1 VFFFYL
7 SFVMLSQE
15 TDFMCASFIS
25 GCAVSYAT
33 LCLFNHFRLSD
44 DERRKIGMLNCLLDR
59 VKLELEIREFDAKLL
74 QNKELENDTQDKLC
88 AVRIEIGKL
97 EDEKDKVIENL
108 EDNMDVDD
116 MDVDDMQNQDPVE
129 DMMDIDKPEH
139 VNESVQEPE
148 DDPMEE
154 IGLDSDEDEEE
165 KNHVEKANEEEHQE
179 DSDED
184 EENQEDSDSE
194 HDEDSDSEHDEDS
207 DSEHDEDSDSEHD
220 ENEDEEEEKPAVW
233 PLDLCVRDYKLN
245 KLRDKE
251 EELLEQ
257 LVTYQDLIE
266 EQTIELEEMRERYD
280 TLSEISTMEAC
291 GINFKTV
298 LECKLEEKN
307 ALIQELR
314 HQIKCKDDLIQRLE
328 GRSGAD

>member
-1 VFFFYL
+1 
-7 SFVMLSQE
+7 MLSQDI
-15 TDFMCASFIS
+15 DFMCASFIS
-25 GCAVSYAT
+25 GCAVSYTT
-33 LCLFNHFRLSD
+33 LYLFNYFRFSD

-74 QNKELENDTQDKLC
+74 RNKELENDTQDELC

-116 MDVDDMQNQDPVE
+116 MQGEEPAE
-129 DMMDIDKPEH
+129 DMMDIDDEEH
-139 VNESVQEPE
+139 VKEPVQEPD

-154 IGLDSDEDEEE
+154 IGLDSDEDEEDSD
-165 KNHVEKANEEEHQE
+165 EEE
-179 DSDED
+179 DED
-184 EENQEDSDSE
+184 EE
-194 HDEDSDSEHDEDS
+194 
-207 DSEHDEDSDSEHD
+207 
-220 ENEDEEEEKPAVW
+220 EKPTVW

-245 KLRDKE
+245 ELRDKE

-257 LVTYQDLIE
+257 LVTYQDLVE

-314 HQIKCKDDLIQRLE
+314 HQIKCKDELIQRLE
-328 GRSGAD
+328 GGTGTD

>member
-1 VFFFYL
+1 
-7 SFVMLSQE
+7 MLSQE
-15 TDFMCASFIS
+15 TDIMCASFVS
-25 GCAVSYAT
+25 GCAVSYAS

-74 QNKELENDTQDKLC
+74 RNKELENDTQDELC

-97 EDEKDKVIENL
+97 EDVKDKVIENL

-116 MDVDDMQNQDPVE
+116 MQNQEPVE
-129 DMMDIDKPEH
+129 DMMDIDDQEHMLPE
-139 VNESVQEPE
+139 EPM

-154 IGLDSDEDEEE
+154 IGLDSDEENEKEQEE
-165 KNHVEKANEEEHQE
+165 QE
-179 DSDED
+179 DE
-184 EENQEDSDSE
+184 EDSDS
-194 HDEDSDSEHDEDS
+194 DIG
-207 DSEHDEDSDSEHD
+207 
-220 ENEDEEEEKPAVW
+220 EDEEEEKPAVW
-233 PLDLCVRDYKLN
+233 PLDRRVRDYKLN
-245 KLRDKE
+245 ELRDKE

-257 LVTYQDLIE
+257 LVTYQNLVE
-266 EQTIELEEMRERYD
+266 EQTTELEEMRERYD

-328 GRSGAD
+328 GRLGAD

>member
-1 VFFFYL
+1 
-7 SFVMLSQE
+7 MLSQE

-25 GCAVSYAT
+25 GCAVSYAS

-139 VNESVQEPE
+139 VNESVQEPK

-154 IGLDSDEDEEE
+154 IGLDSEEDEEE
-165 KNHVEKANEEEHQE
+165 KNHVEKDNEEEDHE
-179 DSDED
+179 DSDEDEEDSDEDEGDSDDD
-184 EENQEDSDSE
+184 EENQEDSDL
-194 HDEDSDSEHDEDS
+194 
-207 DSEHDEDSDSEHD
+207 EHD
-220 ENEDEEEEKPAVW
+220 ENEDGEEEKPAVW
-233 PLDLCVRDYKLN
+233 PLGLRVRDYKLN
-245 KLRDKE
+245 ELRDKE

-257 LVTYQDLIE
+257 LVTYQDLVE

-291 GINFKTV
+291 GFNFKTV

-307 ALIQELR
+307 ALIQDLK

-328 GRSGAD
+328 GRPEAD

>member
-1 VFFFYL
+1 MCKKLNAFFFKL
-7 SFVMLSQE
+7 SFAMLSQD
-15 TDFMCASFIS
+15 TDTMCASFIS

-33 LCLFNHFRLSD
+33 LCLFNYFRLSD

-74 QNKELENDTQDKLC
+74 RNKELENNTQDELC

-97 EDEKDKVIENL
+97 EDQKNKVIENL
-108 EDNMDVDD
+108 EDNMDIDSV
-116 MDVDDMQNQDPVE
+116 QNEEPAE
-129 DMMDIDKPEH
+129 DIMDIDDE
-139 VNESVQEPE
+139 VLE

-154 IGLDSDEDEEE
+154 IGLDSDEDEESG
-165 KNHVEKANEEEHQE
+165 
-179 DSDED
+179 DD
-184 EENQEDSDSE
+184 EES
-194 HDEDSDSEHDEDS
+194 
-207 DSEHDEDSDSEHD
+207 
-220 ENEDEEEEKPAVW
+220 ENEDEESGDEESGDEEFEDADDEEEKPAVW

-245 KLRDKE
+245 NLRDKE

-257 LVTYQDLIE
+257 LVTYQDLVE

-280 TLSEISTMEAC
+280 TLSEISTLEAC

-307 ALIQELR
+307 TLIQELK

>member
-1 VFFFYL
+1 
-7 SFVMLSQE
+7 MLSQE

-74 QNKELENDTQDKLC
+74 RNKELENDTQDELC

-97 EDEKDKVIENL
+97 EDEKDKVYREIEKQ
-108 EDNMDVDD
+108 EDD
-116 MDVDDMQNQDPVE
+116 MDVDDMQNQGPAE
-129 DMMDIDKPEH
+129 DKMDIDDEEH
-139 VNESVQEPE
+139 VKEPVQEPE

-154 IGLDSDEDEEE
+154 IGLDSDEDED
-165 KNHVEKANEEEHQE
+165 Q
-179 DSDED
+179 DED
-184 EENQEDSDSE
+184 DD
-194 HDEDSDSEHDEDS
+194 
-207 DSEHDEDSDSEHD
+207 
-220 ENEDEEEEKPAVW
+220 EDEEEEKPAVW

-257 LVTYQDLIE
+257 LVTYQDLVE

-280 TLSEISTMEAC
+280 TLSEISTTEAC

-298 LECKLEEKN
+298 LECKLEEKS
-307 ALIQELR
+307 ALIQELK

>member
-1 VFFFYL
+1 
-7 SFVMLSQE
+7 MLSQE
-15 TDFMCASFIS
+15 TDIMCASFVS
-25 GCAVSYAT
+25 GCAVSYAS

-74 QNKELENDTQDKLC
+74 RNKELENDTQDELC

-97 EDEKDKVIENL
+97 EDVKDKVIENL

-116 MDVDDMQNQDPVE
+116 MQNQEPVE
-129 DMMDIDKPEH
+129 DMMDIDDQEHMLPE
-139 VNESVQEPE
+139 EPM

-154 IGLDSDEDEEE
+154 IGLDL
-165 KNHVEKANEEEHQE
+165 
-179 DSDED
+179 D
-184 EENQEDSDSE
+184 EENEKEQEEQEDEEDSDS
-194 HDEDSDSEHDEDS
+194 DIG
-207 DSEHDEDSDSEHD
+207 
-220 ENEDEEEEKPAVW
+220 EDEEEEKPAVW
-233 PLDLCVRDYKLN
+233 PLDRRVRDYKLN
-245 KLRDKE
+245 ELRDKE

-257 LVTYQDLIE
+257 LVTYQNLVE
-266 EQTIELEEMRERYD
+266 EQTTELEEMRERYD

-328 GRSGAD
+328 GRLGAD

>member
-1 VFFFYL
+1 
-7 SFVMLSQE
+7 MLSQDI
-15 TDFMCASFIS
+15 DFMCASFIS
-25 GCAVSYAT
+25 GCAVSYT
-33 LCLFNHFRLSD
+33 TFYLFNHFRFSH

-59 VKLELEIREFDAKLL
+59 VKLDIEIRELDAKLL
-74 QNKELENDTQDKLC
+74 RNKEYENDTQDDLC

-116 MDVDDMQNQDPVE
+116 MQGEEPAE
-129 DMMDIDKPEH
+129 DMMDIDHEEH
-139 VNESVQEPE
+139 VKKSVQEHE
-148 DDPMEE
+148 DDLMEE
-154 IGLDSDEDEEE
+154 IGLDSDEDE
-165 KNHVEKANEEEHQE
+165 
-179 DSDED
+179 
-184 EENQEDSDSE
+184 
-194 HDEDSDSEHDEDS
+194 DEDSDK
-207 DSEHDEDSDSEHD
+207 
-220 ENEDEEEEKPAVW
+220 DEEEEKPAVW

-245 KLRDKE
+245 ELRDKE

-307 ALIQELR
+307 ALIQELK

>member
-1 VFFFYL
+1 
-7 SFVMLSQE
+7 MLSQD
-15 TDFMCASFIS
+15 TDTMCASFIS

-33 LCLFNHFRLSD
+33 LCLFNYFRLSD

-74 QNKELENDTQDKLC
+74 RNKELENDTQDELC

-97 EDEKDKVIENL
+97 EDEKNKVIENL
-108 EDNMDVDD
+108 EDNMDIDSA
-116 MDVDDMQNQDPVE
+116 QNEEPAE
-129 DMMDIDKPEH
+129 DIMDIDDE
-139 VNESVQEPE
+139 VLE

-154 IGLDSDEDEEE
+154 IGLDSDED
-165 KNHVEKANEEEHQE
+165 ADQE
-179 DSDED
+179 PGDED
-184 EENQEDSDSE
+184 EESGDDEESED
-194 HDEDSDSEHDEDS
+194 DEESGDE
-207 DSEHDEDSDSEHD
+207 EFEDADD
-220 ENEDEEEEKPAVW
+220 EEEKPAVW

-245 KLRDKE
+245 NLRDKE

-257 LVTYQDLIE
+257 LVTYQDLVE

-280 TLSEISTMEAC
+280 TLSEISTLEAC

-307 ALIQELR
+307 TLIQELK
-314 HQIKCKDDLIQRLE
+314 HQIKCKDDLIQRLT
-328 GRSGAD
+328 AAAVTD

>member
-1 VFFFYL
+1 
-7 SFVMLSQE
+7 MLSQE

-25 GCAVSYAT
+25 GCAVSYTT
-33 LCLFNHFRLSD
+33 LYLFNHFRLSD

-74 QNKELENDTQDKLC
+74 RNKELENDTQDELC

-97 EDEKDKVIENL
+97 EDEKDKVYPEIENL
-108 EDNMDVDD
+108 EDNMDI
-116 MDVDDMQNQDPVE
+116 DDMQNKEPAE
-129 DMMDIDKPEH
+129 DMMDVDFEEHMLPE
-139 VNESVQEPE
+139 EPE

-154 IGLDSDEDEEE
+154 IGLDSDED
-165 KNHVEKANEEEHQE
+165 

-184 EENQEDSDSE
+184 EEDQEDSDS
-194 HDEDSDSEHDEDS
+194 DIG
-207 DSEHDEDSDSEHD
+207 
-220 ENEDEEEEKPAVW
+220 EDEEEEKPAVW
-233 PLDLCVRDYKLN
+233 PLDRRVRDYKLN
-245 KLRDKE
+245 ELRDKE

-307 ALIQELR
+307 DLIQELK

>member
-1 VFFFYL
+1 
-7 SFVMLSQE
+7 MLSQE
-15 TDFMCASFIS
+15 TDIMCASFVS

-74 QNKELENDTQDKLC
+74 RNKELENDTQDELC

-97 EDEKDKVIENL
+97 EDEKDKVIENF
-108 EDNMDVDD
+108 EDN

-129 DMMDIDKPEH
+129 DMMDIDEPEH
-139 VNESVQEPE
+139 VNESVQESK

-154 IGLDSDEDEEE
+154 IGLDSDEDEEDDE
-165 KNHVEKANEEEHQE
+165 DE

-184 EENQEDSDSE
+184 DDSDK
-194 HDEDSDSEHDEDS
+194 
-207 DSEHDEDSDSEHD
+207 
-220 ENEDEEEEKPAVW
+220 EEEKPTVW

-245 KLRDKE
+245 ELRDKE

>member
-1 VFFFYL
+1 
-7 SFVMLSQE
+7 MLSQE

-74 QNKELENDTQDKLC
+74 RNKELENNAQDELC

-97 EDEKDKVIENL
+97 EDKKDKVIENL
-108 EDNMDVDD
+108 EDDMDVDD
-116 MDVDDMQNQDPVE
+116 MDVDDMQNQEPAE
-129 DMMDIDKPEH
+129 DMMDIDDEDH
-139 VNESVQEPE
+139 VKQSVQEPK

-154 IGLDSDEDEEE
+154 IGLDSEEDEEE
-165 KNHVEKANEEEHQE
+165 KNHVEKDNEEEEEDHE
-179 DSDED
+179 DSDEDEGDSDDD
-184 EENQEDSDSE
+184 EENQEDSDL
-194 HDEDSDSEHDEDS
+194 
-207 DSEHDEDSDSEHD
+207 EHD
-220 ENEDEEEEKPAVW
+220 ENEDGEEEKSAVW
-233 PLDLCVRDYKLN
+233 PLDLSVRDYKLN
-245 KLRDKE
+245 ELRDKE

-257 LVTYQDLIE
+257 LVTYQDLVE

-307 ALIQELR
+307 VLIQELK

-328 GRSGAD
+328 GRPEAD

>member
-1 VFFFYL
+1 MCFFFKL
-7 SFVMLSQE
+7 SFAMLSQE
-15 TDFMCASFIS
+15 TDFMCVSFIS

-74 QNKELENDTQDKLC
+74 RNKELENDTQDELC

-97 EDEKDKVIENL
+97 EDEKDKVYREI
-108 EDNMDVDD
+108 EDNMDVDN
-116 MDVDDMQNQDPVE
+116 MQNQKPIE
-129 DMMDIDKPEH
+129 DIMDMDDQEHMLPE
-139 VNESVQEPE
+139 EPE

-154 IGLDSDEDEEE
+154 IGLDSDED
-165 KNHVEKANEEEHQE
+165 QE
-179 DSDED
+179 NDED
-184 EENQEDSDSE
+184 E
-194 HDEDSDSEHDEDS
+194 DED
-207 DSEHDEDSDSEHD
+207 
-220 ENEDEEEEKPAVW
+220 EDEEEEKPTVW

-245 KLRDKE
+245 ELRDKE
-251 EELLEQ
+251 EELLEK

-266 EQTIELEEMRERYD
+266 EQTIDLEEMRERYD

-298 LECKLEEKN
+298 LDC
-307 ALIQELR
+307 
-314 HQIKCKDDLIQRLE
+314 
-328 GRSGAD
+328 

>member
-1 VFFFYL
+1 
-7 SFVMLSQE
+7 MLSQDI
-15 TDFMCASFIS
+15 DFMCASFIS
-25 GCAVSYAT
+25 GCAVSYTT
-33 LCLFNHFRLSD
+33 LYLFNHFRFSD

-59 VKLELEIREFDAKLL
+59 VKLDIEIRELDAKLL
-74 QNKELENDTQDKLC
+74 RNKEYENDTQDELC

-97 EDEKDKVIENL
+97 EDVKDKVIENL

-116 MDVDDMQNQDPVE
+116 MQGEEPAE
-129 DMMDIDKPEH
+129 DMMDIDHEEH
-139 VNESVQEPE
+139 VKESVQEPD

-154 IGLDSDEDEEE
+154 IGLDSDEDE
-165 KNHVEKANEEEHQE
+165 
-179 DSDED
+179 D
-184 EENQEDSDSE
+184 QEDSDSD
-194 HDEDSDSEHDEDS
+194 H
-207 DSEHDEDSDSEHD
+207 
-220 ENEDEEEEKPAVW
+220 NEDEALSEDDYFRWAEGKSYREKGGVVGW

-245 KLRDKE
+245 ELRDKE

-257 LVTYQDLIE
+257 LVTYQDLVE

-314 HQIKCKDDLIQRLE
+314 HQIKCKDDLIHRLE
-328 GRSGAD
+328 GQSGAD

>member
-1 VFFFYL
+1 
-7 SFVMLSQE
+7 MLSQE

-25 GCAVSYAT
+25 GCAVSYTT
-33 LCLFNHFRLSD
+33 LYLFNHFRLSD

-74 QNKELENDTQDKLC
+74 RNKELENDTQDELC

-97 EDEKDKVIENL
+97 EDEKDKVYPEIENL
-108 EDNMDVDD
+108 EDNMDI
-116 MDVDDMQNQDPVE
+116 DDMQNKEPAE
-129 DMMDIDKPEH
+129 DMMDVDFEEHMLPE
-139 VNESVQEPE
+139 EPE

-154 IGLDSDEDEEE
+154 IGLDSDED
-165 KNHVEKANEEEHQE
+165 

-184 EENQEDSDSE
+184 EEDQEDSDS
-194 HDEDSDSEHDEDS
+194 DIG
-207 DSEHDEDSDSEHD
+207 
-220 ENEDEEEEKPAVW
+220 EDEEEEKPAVW
-233 PLDLCVRDYKLN
+233 PLDRRVRDYKLN
-245 KLRDKE
+245 ELRDKE

-298 LECKLEEKN
+298 LECKL
-307 ALIQELR
+307 
-314 HQIKCKDDLIQRLE
+314 
-328 GRSGAD
+328 

>member
-1 VFFFYL
+1 
-7 SFVMLSQE
+7 MLSQDI
-15 TDFMCASFIS
+15 DFMCASFIS
-25 GCAVSYAT
+25 GCAVSYTT
-33 LCLFNHFRLSD
+33 LYLFNYFRFSD

-74 QNKELENDTQDKLC
+74 RNKELENDTQDELC

-116 MDVDDMQNQDPVE
+116 MQGEEPAE
-129 DMMDIDKPEH
+129 DMMDIDDEEH
-139 VNESVQEPE
+139 VKEPVQEPD

-154 IGLDSDEDEEE
+154 IGLDSDEDEEDSD
-165 KNHVEKANEEEHQE
+165 EEE
-179 DSDED
+179 DED
-184 EENQEDSDSE
+184 EE
-194 HDEDSDSEHDEDS
+194 
-207 DSEHDEDSDSEHD
+207 
-220 ENEDEEEEKPAVW
+220 EKPTVW

-245 KLRDKE
+245 ELRDKE

-257 LVTYQDLIE
+257 LVTYQDLVE

-314 HQIKCKDDLIQRLE
+314 HQIKCKDELIQRLE
-328 GRSGAD
+328 GGTGAD

>member
-1 VFFFYL
+1 
-7 SFVMLSQE
+7 MLSQE
-15 TDFMCASFIS
+15 TDVMCASFIS

-33 LCLFNHFRLSD
+33 LCLFNHFRFSD

-59 VKLELEIREFDAKLL
+59 VKLDIEIRELDAKLL
-74 QNKELENDTQDKLC
+74 RNKEYENDTQDDLC

-97 EDEKDKVIENL
+97 EDEKDKVYLEIEKQ

-116 MDVDDMQNQDPVE
+116 MQGEEPAE
-129 DMMDIDKPEH
+129 DMMDIDHEEH
-139 VNESVQEPE
+139 VKESVQEPE

-154 IGLDSDEDEEE
+154 IGLDSDED
-165 KNHVEKANEEEHQE
+165 QE

-184 EENQEDSDSE
+184 SDEE
-194 HDEDSDSEHDEDS
+194 
-207 DSEHDEDSDSEHD
+207 
-220 ENEDEEEEKPAVW
+220 EDEEEKPTVW

-245 KLRDKE
+245 ELRDKE

-257 LVTYQDLIE
+257 LVTYQDLVE
-266 EQTIELEEMRERYD
+266 EQTIELEEMQERYD

-328 GRSGAD
+328 GVAASD